1 MAWIKTFTPAEAE
14 GKLKKHYDAAIKR
27 AGRVFGIV
35 RMMSPNVDALGDSM
49 RFYNTLMK
57 GDSPLTRAQREM
69 IAVVTSKANNCFY

>member
-1 MAWIKTFTPAEAE
+1 MAWIKTFKPDEAE

-57 GDSPLTRAQREM
+57 GESPLTRAQREM
-69 IAVVTSKANNCFY
+69 IAVVTSKANQCFY